1 MIRNGIGVAKLTK
14 VWEQNHG
21 VGTDN
26 RVDPGLATKLEIN
39 SSGERVDNPGA
50 RTSVR
55 MPSELRLGT
64 VSLAQGLA
72 TSKKLKIDVED
83 VRLRNI
89 SDMKG
94 ACGPP
99 KTSNFK
105 PPQKLQK

>member
-39 SSGERVDNPGA
+39 SHSEQIDNPGA
-50 RTSVR
+50 MTSVR
-55 MPSELRLGT
+55 MPS
-64 VSLAQGLA
+64 VA

-83 VRLRNI
+83 VILRNV

-94 ACGPP
+94 AC
-99 KTSNFK
+99 
-105 PPQKLQK
+105 